1 MVAEPLD
8 GAGRDAPAADRAGPP
23 LDGADAIAD
32 AWRRELPGVPVDSIG
47 VITRVWWAAKLF
59 GKERRRTLHRLG
71 IDMATL
77 DLLSTLR
84 RSGPPYRM
92 SPSELATA
100 CLVSRGAI
108 TQRVAR
114 AVRAGLVEKAVSAS
128 GYHARAITLT
138 AEGHRLVES
147 AVTGLLEYEQRL
159 LDGMSAP
166 DQERLADL
174 MRVLLTT
181 IGERAGP
188 EHLGHAGEP
197 DDAAVTR
204 VARGS

>member
-1 MVAEPLD
+1 MAVERPD
-8 GAGRDAPAADRAGPP
+8 GAGHDEPDADQAGLPR
-23 LDGADAIAD
+23 DGADAIAD

-59 GKERRRTLHRLG
+59 GDERRRTLTRLG

-92 SPSELATA
+92 SPSDLAAT
-100 CLVSRGAI
+100 CHVTRGAI

-114 AVRAGLVEKAVSAS
+114 AVRTGLVEKSLSAS

-138 AEGHRLVES
+138 AEGHKLVES

-159 LDGMSAP
+159 LDGMSAAE
-166 DQERLADL
+166 QERLAAL
-174 MRVLLTT
+174 MRGLLAT
-181 IGERAGP
+181 IGERIDVRAS
-188 EHLGHAGEP
+188 HLGHVGEP
-197 DDAAVTR
+197 D
-204 VARGS
+204 

>member
-1 MVAEPLD
+1 V
-8 GAGRDAPAADRAGPP
+8 PA
-23 LDGADAIAD
+23 
-32 AWRRELPGVPVDSIG
+32 DSIG
-47 VITRVWWAAKLF
+47 VITRIWWAAKLF
-59 GKERRRTLHRLG
+59 GDERRRTLHRLG

-108 TQRVAR
+108 TQRVTR
-114 AVRAGLVEKAVSAS
+114 AAKAGLVTRTVSAS

-138 AEGHRLVES
+138 DAGHTLVEA

-159 LDGMSAP
+159 LDGLSAGRRR
-166 DQERLADL
+166 DLADL
-174 MRVLLTT
+174 LRDLLATLGDRVDVGAT
-181 IGERAGP
+181 
-188 EHLGHAGEP
+188 HLGHVGEEP
-197 DDAAVTR
+197 
-204 VARGS
+204 GSPS

>member
-1 MVAEPLD
+1 M
-8 GAGRDAPAADRAGPP
+8 AADPR
-23 LDGADAIAD
+23 DGADAIAD
-32 AWRRELPGVPVDSIG
+32 AWRRELPGVPVGSIG

-59 GKERRRTLHRLG
+59 GAERRRTLNRLG
-71 IDMATL
+71 LDMATL

-159 LDGMSAP
+159 LDGMSATE
-166 DQERLADL
+166 QERLAGL
-174 MRVLLTT
+174 MRGLLAA
-181 IGERAGP
+181 IGERVDAD
-188 EHLGHAGEP
+188 HLGHVGEP
-197 DDAAVTR
+197 D
-204 VARGS
+204 